1 VSDTDTDAGTDAG
14 AGVPAEA
21 PAGAAAVRRGRAG
34 AVRAGTGR
42 ARNAA
47 FRLRFLAV
55 LILLIGVFIFFAL
68 TQDRFFT
75 SGNIDALLTSGSIL
89 WMVAIGLTFVMLTG
103 GFDLSLGSLLA
114 LSGIAMGTFVTQ
126 WGIPVGWAIA
136 MTVSFGVLVGM
147 IGNGFLIGK
156 VGLPFLVVTLG
167 TLTLYSGLVNL
178 WSAEVTTQ
186 VSSGAL
192 TAIAFNN
199 ALGVPVSVW
208 IMVAV
213 WLVALYVQRSTY
225 FGRDVYAV
233 GGSADAAALS
243 GVRVSR
249 TLIAVY
255 AIAGGLA
262 GVAGVLQVARIGAAS
277 PQVGGTVIF
286 DAAAA
291 VLLGG
296 TSFSGG
302 IGGVGGTAIGVL
314 FLATLQNGLSVSGVA
329 DYWQQIISGGI
340 LIVVVTLD
348 RIQRG
353 GLSSLR
359 LRALLTARR
368 RASTAPP
375 AAPPRE

>member
-1 VSDTDTDAGTDAG
+1 VSD
-14 AGVPAEA
+14 AEA
-21 PAGAAAVRRGRAG
+21 DRTVRRRRVE

-42 ARNAA
+42 AGRAA
-47 FRLRFLAV
+47 FRQRFLAV
-55 LILLIGVFIFFAL
+55 LILLVAVFVFFSL
-68 TQDRFFT
+68 TQQRFLT

-89 WMVAIGLTFVMLTG
+89 WMVALGLTFVMLTG

-114 LSGIAMGTFVTQ
+114 LSGIAMGTFMTQ
-126 WGIPVGWAIA
+126 WAIPVGWAMA
-136 MTVSFGVLVGM
+136 MTVAFGVLVGAFA
-147 IGNGFLIGK
+147 NGFLIGK

-178 WSAEVTTQ
+178 WSAEVTTE
-186 VSSGAL
+186 VNSSAL

-199 ALGVPVSVW
+199 ALGIPVSVW
-208 IMVAV
+208 IMAAV

-233 GGSADAAALS
+233 GGSADAAQLS

-296 TSFSGG
+296 TSFAGG
-302 IGGVGGTAIGVL
+302 VGGVGGTAIGVL

-340 LIVVVTLD
+340 LIVVVTID

-353 GLSSLR
+353 GLSTVR
-359 LRALLTARR
+359 FRALLTARQGQP
-368 RASTAPP
+368 TVPP
-375 AAPPRE
+375 VAPPRE

>member
-1 VSDTDTDAGTDAG
+1 MSD
-14 AGVPAEA
+14 ESSSA
-21 PAGAAAVRRGRAG
+21 PRWARRAS
-34 AVRAGTGR
+34 AMRAGTGR

-47 FRLRFLAV
+47 FRQRFLAV
-55 LILLIGVFIFFAL
+55 LVLLIAVFIFFSL

-89 WMVAIGLTFVMLTG
+89 WMIAIGLTFVMLTG

-114 LSGIAMGTFVTQ
+114 LSGIAMGTFMTS
-126 WGIPVGWAIA
+126 WGIPVGWAMA
-136 MTVSFGVLVGM
+136 MTVLFGMLVGAV
-147 IGNGFLIGK
+147 GNGFLIGR

-178 WSAEVTTQ
+178 WSKEVTTE
-186 VSSGAL
+186 VISPTLNGL
-192 TAIAFNN
+192 AFNN

-208 IMVAV
+208 VMAGVFLI
-213 WLVALYVQRSTY
+213 ALYVQRSTY

-233 GGSADAAALS
+233 GGSADAAQLS

-296 TSFSGG
+296 TSFAGG
-302 IGGVGGTAIGVL
+302 VGGVGGTAIGVL

-340 LIVVVTLD
+340 LIAVVTLD
-348 RIQRG
+348 RLQRG
-353 GLSSLR
+353 GLASLR
-359 LRALLTARR
+359 LRALGARP
-368 RASTAPP
+368 RADPAPP
-375 AAPPRE
+375 T

>member
-1 VSDTDTDAGTDAG
+1 MSDTDTGTDAG
-14 AGVPAEA
+14 TGASAEPSA
-21 PAGAAAVRRGRAG
+21 DAANVRRGRAG

-42 ARNAA
+42 ARSAA

-55 LILLIGVFIFFAL
+55 LILLIAVFIFFAL

-75 SGNIDALLTSGSIL
+75 SGNLDALLTSGSIL

-136 MTVSFGVLVGM
+136 MTVSFGVLVGA

-178 WSAEVTTQ
+178 WSAEVTTE
-186 VSSGAL
+186 VNSSAL

-199 ALGVPVSVW
+199 ALGIPVSVW
-208 IMVAV
+208 IMAAV

-233 GGSADAAALS
+233 GGSADAAQLS

-359 LRALLTARR
+359 LHALLTARQG
-368 RASTAPP
+368 ASTAPV
-375 AAPPRE
+375 ASPPRE